1 MINIEEELN
10 NPNQYSIF
18 IDNKEVFTIKK
29 DKLIDNNDLLNE
41 CLNIITLLNQVYE
54 YGKQNIDIRFG
65 IR

>member
-18 IDNKEVFTIKK
+18 IDNKEVFTIQK

-41 CLNIITLLNQVYE
+41 CLNIMTLLNQVYE

>member
-18 IDNKEVFTIKK
+18 IDNKEVFTIQK
-29 DKLIDNNDLLNE
+29 DNLIDNNDLLNE